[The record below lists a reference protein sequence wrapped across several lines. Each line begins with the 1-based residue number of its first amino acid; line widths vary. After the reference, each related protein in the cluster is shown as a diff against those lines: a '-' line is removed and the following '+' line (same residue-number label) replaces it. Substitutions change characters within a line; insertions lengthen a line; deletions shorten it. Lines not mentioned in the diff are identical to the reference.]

1 MSARRRGA
9 LSIPTAALAVLV
21 FVICLVFGVSSVARA
36 EGETGAATEAAAGA
50 RAGESDESSLEA
62 DDSEATAFEVTTPE
76 GIKVSASVPEGA
88 LPEGVKLVA
97 NLINDEAENS
107 DVAAKLDE
115 AQVSYDGFV
124 ALDVRFED
132 AEGVEVE
139 PSETVDVRFEVPD
152 GILPEDAE
160 ELTVHHFAEDETGAV
175 AEVEAVADEAEK
187 TEGTIE
193 EAVDPSEGE
202 PAAVVEFSV
211 DSFSLF
217 TLTYNSGNGI
227 TVHVVDEDGND
238 INGNGQVDFSD
249 LSHVYSPTDFGE
261 KWIADQWVSVEK
273 LTDTWASKTE
283 GYEFVGAY
291 TSRAMTDEF
300 TWIRYNTGTEWYNG
314 WRYNNS
320 TSGSGE
326 SLSEIYLVFREVASS
341 AQTAV
346 SIADNVAENGKLTA
360 SYSDGGNPFYVW
372 QKLVNGEWQ
381 TIDQLRVNGDQYLYD
396 DENQSSL
403 NVVLEIVN
411 DDVDEGGSWYRV
423 SAYASKEAYENG
435 TGSALGTSGAFRL
448 DYYDQLQNG
457 DFENTNLDELTD
469 GRKNNYQYPVGTKDL
484 VWDTTGN
491 DQQIEIVN
499 STNGRDRSDYNN
511 SDGAQNGAQYAELNC
526 QAAGALYQ
534 DVLTVPGTDLNWQ
547 FYHRGRN
554 GRDTMYLVIAPA
566 DRVRDVQ
573 TQTDLENLIDKIQ
586 RQDNGYTEAD
596 GYFLYSATDGNSS
609 WGYHSSNN
617 QGTGAYEVPNG
628 QYLTRFFF
636 VAGDTA
642 SGNDTVGNLLD
653 NVRFTTELLPAQQG
667 QANLT
672 ITKVV
677 TGVAADDADALN
689 DYTVAVNVD
698 GKTVTLDSF
707 NQRSDGSW
715 YATGYT
721 TVDGITA
728 NGNKTVTV
736 TESAGNLAGYVS
748 DGSTVSVNS
757 GATAE
762 GTSAE
767 IILQDRGSGTVE
779 FTNAYEKFAPEA
791 NKRIRDN
798 GDGSYTLSLDVVGKS
813 TKETTSSYVPLDIVL
828 VLDES
833 SSMSDDFSGGWY
845 SDSRMEVLQENVNN
859 FIDRTLEANNA
870 LSDGAQKHRIAI
882 VSFNDTAAIDQR
894 LIEVTNTNV
903 ASLKRVVNSLDPD
916 GNTYPDEGFVAASS
930 ALNESREG
938 AKKIVIFFTDGV
950 PAGAGISDF
959 EGGIAA
965 EAVNEANRLK
975 QNNTTIYAI
984 ASVSGANPSDT
995 SSDFNAYMNA
1005 VSSKYP
1011 NATAEGENGHL
1022 EGFWHQEYVGGS
1034 FEVTWNGN
1042 PQGDYYKTA
1051 NNADEL
1057 EQVFDEIYEEITTG
1071 ASISKVSIVDELS
1084 AYAKIDTTK
1093 VTYEENAVT
1102 GDESLAGFHRVT
1114 GGITMTITPAQ
1125 GEGNSV
1131 TITAGSSYEASSN
1144 SYPASVDFYYKPAAT
1159 GDQNTTGTI
1168 MAVFPDSYELQD
1180 GWTYDM
1186 RFDVV
1191 PTDAAYAAYEANV
1204 TAGGNGYGNSIGDPD
1219 TDLPDNTT
1227 SSGKPGFRSNRSAYV
1242 QYDVDGTTD
1251 EVYYDHPVIQAESLT
1266 ITDVLEVTK
1275 TMNGHELDSEM
1286 FDFTVT
1292 PKSWDNGAAGE
1303 DRVEVTAQQ
1312 AAEKAELSTDNG
1324 VYTYT
1329 NPTEAA
1335 EDTASIIRMGNQ
1347 IRFTRCD
1354 VGKTYVYE
1362 YAEDDSNLH
1371 AGYTEISSDNV
1382 TFDQNRYRVELS
1394 VSYDAEGKIQVT
1406 MSKFAW
1412 DAGNDNWSQQPESV
1426 TIKANNCDCGGEEPL
1441 MTIGF
1446 ENSYSKTYGLDI
1458 FKGEFVLNEDGTIK
1472 KDDQGNPVVNTN
1484 EPLSGAEFTLYSDSS
1499 CTVEVAKVK
1508 TGENGHAIF
1517 SDLAEGD
1524 YFLRETRVPSG
1535 YQLLDKTV
1543 TVKIEGGTATF
1554 TVPVEE
1560 GDPIVSDSTAPNDQ
1574 GNFEFSVGNKPNPDL
1589 PSSGSAGTIVVT
1601 ATGVAAIALSGA
1613 YLARKRMN
1621 SEI

>member
-76 GIKVSASVPEGA
+76 GIKVSARVPEGA

-187 TEGTIE
+187 TEGTIKE
-193 EAVDPSEGE
+193 TVDPSEGE
-202 PAAVVEFSV
+202 PAAVAEFSV
-211 DSFSLF
+211 DSFSWF
-217 TLTYNSGNGI
+217 TLTYNNGNSI
-227 TVHVVDEDGND
+227 TVHIVDENGND
-238 INGNGQVDFSD
+238 INGNGHVDFSD
-249 LSHVYSPTDFGE
+249 LSHVYSPMDFGE

-273 LTDTWASKTE
+273 LTDTWASKTK

-291 TSRAMTDEF
+291 TSSAMTDEF
-300 TWIRYNTGTEWYNG
+300 TWIRYNTGTERYNG

-320 TSGSGE
+320 TSGNGE
-326 SLSEIYLVFREVASS
+326 SLSEINLVFREVASS

-346 SIADNVAENGKLTA
+346 SIADKVAENGKLTA

-423 SAYASKEAYENG
+423 SAYTSKEAYENG
-435 TGSALGTSGAFRL
+435 TGSPLGTSGAFRL

-469 GRKNNYQYPVGTKDL
+469 GEKNNYQYPVGTKDL
-484 VWDTTGN
+484 VWDTTGS

-499 STNGRDRSDYNN
+499 STDNRDSGDYNN
-511 SDGAQNGAQYAELNC
+511 SYGAQSGVQYAELNC

-534 DVLTVPGTDLNWQ
+534 DVLTVPGTELNWQ

-554 GRDTMYLVIAPA
+554 GQDTMYLVIAPA
-566 DRVRDVQ
+566 DGVRDVQ
-573 TQTDLENLIDKIQ
+573 TQSDLEDLIDKIQ
-586 RQDNGYTEAD
+586 RKVSGYTEAD
-596 GYFLYSATDGNSS
+596 GYFLYSATDGNNS
-609 WGYHSSNN
+609 WGYHSSNSE
-617 QGTGAYEVPNG
+617 GTGAYEVPND

-636 VAGDTA
+636 VAGNTA

-677 TGVAADDADALN
+677 TGVAADDANALN
-689 DYTVAVNVD
+689 DYTVTVNVD
-698 GKTVTLDSF
+698 GKTVTLNSF

-736 TESAGNLAGYVS
+736 TESAGDLAGYVS

-757 GATAE
+757 GAAAD

-767 IILQDRGSGTVE
+767 VTLQDRGSGAVV

-798 GDGSYTLSLDVVGKS
+798 GDGSYTLSLDVKGS
-813 TKETTSSYVPLDIVL
+813 SRTETTPGESGEPLDIVL
-828 VLDES
+828 VLDMSGSMDEDFGAS
-833 SSMSDDFSGGWY
+833 SSKKIDALKTAVNTFVDSTAAQNDKISDPAK
-845 SDSRMEVLQENVNN
+845 Q
-859 FIDRTLEANNA
+859 
-870 LSDGAQKHRIAI
+870 HRISI
-882 VSFNDTAAIDQR
+882 VKFAGNKKDEIGNDTYWVNEGIIFSNYQEYNNSQR
-894 LIEVTNTNV
+894 VTELTAYTT
-903 ASLKRVVNSLDPD
+903 ASSNDVKSVINSLDPKGATRAD
-916 GNTYPDEGFVAASS
+916 YGMQLAQTELAS
-930 ALNESREG
+930 NGRVD
-938 AKKIVIFFTDGV
+938 AKKVVIFFTDGDPTSGNEFESSV
-950 PAGAGISDF
+950 ANGAVTAAKDLKSSGTEIYTVGIF
-959 EGGIAA
+959 
-965 EAVNEANRLK
+965 
-975 QNNTTIYAI
+975 
-984 ASVSGANPSDT
+984 SGASTTGNSN
-995 SSDFNAYMNA
+995 SNLFMQA
-1005 VSSKYP
+1005 VSSNFP
-1011 NATAEGENGHL
+1011 DATSYTKLGERASN
-1022 EGFWHQEYVGGS
+1022 
-1034 FEVTWNGN
+1034 
-1042 PQGDYYKTA
+1042 DYYKTA
-1051 NNADEL
+1051 ATAGDLNNI
-1057 EQVFDEIYEEITTG
+1057 FEEISEDITTSY
-1071 ASISKVSIVDELS
+1071 AFSKVSIVDELS
-1084 AYAKIDTTK
+1084 RYAKIDESK
-1093 VTYEENAVT
+1093 VIYE
-1102 GDESLAGFHRVT
+1102 DS
-1114 GGITMTITPAQ
+1114 
-1125 GEGNSV
+1125 
-1131 TITAGSSYEASSN
+1131 AGSDGFYSVRSGVTLGVTNADGNPVTSGEE
-1144 SYPASVDFYYKPAAT
+1144 YPSGVTFWYKPGAE
-1159 GDQNTTGTI
+1159 GENSTGTI
-1168 MAVFPDSYELQD
+1168 KAVFPEGYVLQD

-1191 PTDAAYAAYEANV
+1191 PTDAAYSAYETNV
-1204 TAGGNGYGNSIGDPD
+1204 AAGGNGYGNVTGDPD
-1219 TDLPDNTT
+1219 TDLPDNAT

-1275 TMNGHELDSEM
+1275 TMNGRELDAEM
-1286 FDFTVT
+1286 FDFTVK
-1292 PKSWDNGAAGE
+1292 PKSWDNGATGE
-1303 DRVEVTAQQ
+1303 DRIEVTAQQ
-1312 AAEKAELSTDNG
+1312 AAEKAGLDPVNG

-1335 EDTASIIRMGNQ
+1335 EDTASTIRMGNQ

-1382 TFDQNRYRVELS
+1382 TFDQNRYRVELA

-1508 TGENGHAIF
+1508 TGENGHAII

-1601 ATGVAAIALSGA
+1601 ATGVTAIALSGA